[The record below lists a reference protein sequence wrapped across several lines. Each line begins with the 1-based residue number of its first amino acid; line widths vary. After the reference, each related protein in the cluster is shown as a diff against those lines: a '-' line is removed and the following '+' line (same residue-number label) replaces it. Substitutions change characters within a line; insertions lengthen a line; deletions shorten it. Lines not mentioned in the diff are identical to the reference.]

1 MFFFL
6 GDPLQASAA
15 STATSD
21 DGEKL
26 PPLTTKETIKIAAV
40 AFVFYFTSN
49 FANNMACGLTSTGS
63 ASILASTC
71 GFFTLVFGRV
81 AGVEKLTFP
90 KLVAVLISVGG
101 VIILG
106 ASEFSDSKNTMKG
119 NALALAGAA
128 LYGVYSTYLKKATVD
143 ESRVSMLSLFAFVG
157 FFTMLLTWPV
167 LFILD
172 YIKFEPLELP
182 PSSTVVWYMIINLVF
197 GSLLPNYLWNV
208 AFLYTS
214 QMVVAIGLS
223 FTIPLTLA
231 IEYFYEGKSVSIF
244 KIGSAICLL
253 IGFSI
258 VNVVTIWPKYDV
270 NPFKSR

>member
-1 MFFFL
+1 MVSVCKPTLCSFSSETLFK
-6 GDPLQASAA
+6 PQQPQQPA
-15 STATSD
+15 SD

-167 LFILD
+167 FFSGLHQ
-172 YIKFEPLELP
+172 FEPLELP

-197 GSLLPNYLWNV
+197 GSLLPILSLDV

-214 QMVVAIGLS
+214 QMVVAIALL

-231 IEYFYEGKSVSIF
+231 INTFTKGKVCPSSRSDRPFVS
-244 KIGSAICLL
+244 SLVSPL
-253 IGFSI
+253 
-258 VNVVTIWPKYDV
+258 
-270 NPFKSR
+270 